1 MTPRF
6 DRPVELLLIED
17 NPGDVRLIRGA
28 LAEARSPNNLHI
40 VADGEKAT
48 AFLKRRGEF
57 ADAARPELVILDL
70 NLPRKDGREVL
81 AEIRADPE
89 LGRIPVV
96 VLTTSDDEQDIVRAY
111 ELHAS
116 CYLTKPVDLE
126 QFLETIRLID
136 EFWLT
141 AVKLPGR

>member
-17 NPGDVRLIRGA
+17 NPGDVGLIRGA